1 MGVGEGWGCKEQ
13 DNEVMVMMMV
23 MMVMIKFCKRNT
35 PSIYLRRG
43 RVMGYREK
51 AAKYAGV
58 KHQYWT
64 NNFQNKLCARKM
76 IKLWV
81 DFR

>member
-1 MGVGEGWGCKEQ
+1 MGVGEESCCKEQ
-13 DNEVMVMMMV
+13 DDEVMNGDDGEDDVDDGV
-23 MMVMIKFCKRNT
+23 FKRNT

-64 NNFQNKLCARKM
+64 NNFQNKLNCA
-76 IKLWV
+76 
-81 DFR
+81 

>member
-1 MGVGEGWGCKEQ
+1 MGVGEESSCKEQ
-13 DNEVMVMMMV
+13 DDEVMVMMLMMLMMV
-23 MMVMIKFCKRNT
+23 MMKVFKRNT

-64 NNFQNKLCARKM
+64 NNFLTN
-76 IKLWV
+76 
-81 DFR
+81 

>member
-1 MGVGEGWGCKEQ
+1 MGVGEESSCKEQ
-13 DNEVMVMMMV
+13 DNEVMVMMVKMMLMMV
-23 MMVMIKFCKRNT
+23 MMKVFKRNT

-64 NNFQNKLCARKM
+64 NNFQNKLNCA
-76 IKLWV
+76 
-81 DFR
+81 